1 MLWNFVFVSL
11 NGRNLTISKQQMNT
25 WNERKK
31 KKKFW
36 PSSRRGRFHECF
48 FFPLSVALF
57 SSSSAMEQSR
67 PWLTS
72 SPGDFYRWWRRL
84 YGCCWRSLLW
94 PSSLQLSL
102 SLAPSLYLFFCHSLI
117 KGPIFSPFHHPPFI
131 PSLFL
136 LSSHPCP
143 CLRSC
148 CSFHPT
154 EIPFHISMFLF
165 SSFACPVMEPSGQ
178 CQTIFSFFF
187 FFGEMAWVEV
197 ELYKEK
203 KKRKWGLQKVL
214 WLIFCQ
220 YVRTS
225 R

>member
-1 MLWNFVFVSL
+1 MF
-11 NGRNLTISKQQMNT
+11 
-25 WNERKK
+25 
-31 KKKFW
+31 
-36 PSSRRGRFHECF
+36 F
-48 FFPLSVALF
+48 FFPVCGTFLIQLSNGTKPPLVDLQPGRFLSMVTSTLRLLLAQPSVALIPP
-57 SSSSAMEQSR
+57 A
-67 PWLTS
+67 
-72 SPGDFYRWWRRL
+72 
-84 YGCCWRSLLW
+84 
-94 PSSLQLSL
+94 LSL

-203 KKRKWGLQKVL
+203 KKRK
-214 WLIFCQ
+214 
-220 YVRTS
+220 
-225 R
+225 